1 MACSINIGTCVSSP
15 LDIDVSTSHLIGI
28 DTNISPQL
36 NIECYAICKP
46 HLSYEDFV
54 LSNGQAFMIVNLQHF
69 KIKKQDDYGIFK

>member
-1 MACSINIGTCVSSP
+1 MACSINIGTCVSPP

-54 LSNGQAFMIVNLQHF
+54 LSDGQAFMFINLQHF
-69 KIKKQDDYGIFK
+69 KVKK

>member
-1 MACSINIGTCVSSP
+1 MACSINIETCVSPP
-15 LDIDVSTSHLIGI
+15 LSISVSESRIIGI

-54 LSNGQAFMIVNLQHF
+54 LSDGQAFMTINLQHY
-69 KIKKQDDYGIFK
+69 KVKKQDDYGIFK